1 MYTVCNT
8 NIRNLDLF
16 ADNRW
21 EKREFGGRRPTR
33 QWRLVLLLCLQT
45 YIVSVL
51 PIPLQWMWFIF
62 HACLQSII
70 ADLCNR
76 WQQFEWLRFVVIKEK
91 LFTVSITSNL
101 RQHNCTLLRSM
112 SENGKWAIQI
122 CVQTYYYSI
131 SLMKYV
137 VCDALQHILEGK
149 LSKVDALV
157 KRYKWQTLNNIL
169 YT

>member
-16 ADNRW
+16 ADNSW
-21 EKREFGGRRPTR
+21 EKREFGGRIPTR
-33 QWRLVLLLCLQT
+33 QWRLVLLVCLQT

-122 CVQTYYYSI
+122 CVSDVLLQYFLDEICSVWCTSTYLGRQVEQSW
-131 SLMKYV
+131 
-137 VCDALQHILEGK
+137 C
-149 LSKVDALV
+149 
-157 KRYKWQTLNNIL
+157 TC
-169 YT
+169 